1 VELPVDLQA
10 ADVDRPRRT
19 LAQRATDDGQRLVL
33 RARVDA
39 LAADVERPGPDQ
51 DALAGGRRRLGA
63 TDREQQ
69 PARQALGALGL
80 ADQRLADPLAEA
92 RRGLR
97 RRRRARGERER
108 ERGGEG
114 AAPAQN
120 GRRSRAA

>member
-10 ADVDRPRRT
+10 ADVDRPRRV
-19 LAQRATDDGQRLVL
+19 LGQRAADRRQRLLL
-33 RARVDA
+33 RSGVDA

-51 DALAGGRRRLGA
+51 RALAGGRRRLGA
-63 TDREQQ
+63 PDREQQ

-80 ADQRLADPLAEA
+80 ADQRLADPVAQA
-92 RRGLR
+92 RGGLR
-97 RRRRARGERER
+97 RRRCARGERER
-108 ERGGEG
+108 ERSGEE